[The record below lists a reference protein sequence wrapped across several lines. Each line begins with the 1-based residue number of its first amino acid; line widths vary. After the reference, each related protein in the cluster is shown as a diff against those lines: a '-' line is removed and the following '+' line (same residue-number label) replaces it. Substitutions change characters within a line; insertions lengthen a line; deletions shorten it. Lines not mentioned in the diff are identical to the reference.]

1 MTASDKTTKQPTKQ
15 PAKKATGTKG
25 VFSTLPVETYQRL
38 KAKYPHCSANQAV
51 SQIIESYLGIE
62 SEPRASMAY
71 RKYKCIHP
79 ATDTVLPLLNRSQ
92 VARVLNMERTTLI
105 KHMNKAEEGGYTFTS
120 NGWAVKVL
128 KSSCTP

>member
-25 VFSTLPVETYQRL
+25 VFSTLPLETFQAL
-38 KAKYPHCSANQAV
+38 KEKFPHCSTNKAV
-51 SQIIESYLGIE
+51 LLIIENHLGME
-62 SEPRASMAY
+62 SAPRASTAY

-92 VARVLNMERTTLI
+92 VARVLDMKRSTLV
-105 KHMNKAEEGGYTFTS
+105 KHMNKAEEGGYTFTA